1 MFNFIGGVFKYTGLV
16 LLILVLSH
24 IIEVKG
30 VSISNHVL
38 RVMNGASSLNPKEQ
52 ADKITAEFS
61 KTMQTRVTDLNKLEK
76 EISTDDQKALNK
88 VIETSQRKRSH

>member
-24 IIEVKG
+24 VIEVKG
-30 VSISNHVL
+30 VSVSNHVL
-38 RVMNGASSLNPKEQ
+38 HFMNGASRLNPKAQ

-61 KTMQTRVTDLNKLEK
+61 KTMQTRVSDLNQIDK

-88 VIETSQRKRSH
+88 VIETSQRKKSH